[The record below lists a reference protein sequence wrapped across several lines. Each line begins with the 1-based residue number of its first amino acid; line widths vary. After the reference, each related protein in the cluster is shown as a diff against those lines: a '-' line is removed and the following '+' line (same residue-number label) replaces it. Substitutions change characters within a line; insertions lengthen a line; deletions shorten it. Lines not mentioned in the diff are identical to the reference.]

1 MMFDSWPRGPGS
13 GMRGV
18 VGLGRLPV
26 SRLCGIEVLS
36 GLSRAPITSWAG
48 SAASILGSVPCG
60 RRSMR
65 GYAVGLYDTVSAR
78 EMSIGPYE
86 ASVTYLRP

>member
-36 GLSRAPITSWAG
+36 GLSGAPITSWAG
-48 SAASILGSVPCG
+48 QRRRFSVQCPAVDVVCG
-60 RRSMR
+60 GMR
-65 GYAVGLYDTVSAR
+65 
-78 EMSIGPYE
+78 
-86 ASVTYLRP
+86 